1 MTDRRQMVRTGET
14 NTKTIREYL
23 TNKIIYCERVLKYNR
38 NEIWSMDVGHNL
50 ISILNIYNFTSYV
63 LNGHNMLLDTA
74 RTILILFWIIYLN
87 IGLGKIVVVLR
98 EFSILKSIIN
108 S

>member
-63 LNGHNMLLDTA
+63 LNGHNSLLDTA
-74 RTILILFWIIYLN
+74 RTILILFWIMYLN
-87 IGLGKIVVVLR
+87 IGLGNIVVVLC
-98 EFSILKSIIN
+98 EFSILISIIN